1 MPRINEASARR
12 WLRESLSTL
21 CSTVV
26 VALLATIGLAACGKS
41 SEQME
46 RDAARQVAMQ
56 KALADSLAEEHEKD
70 RRMFDAA
77 TEQVNERMAREAAA
91 HEREAARATA
101 AGPTLEQQQ
110 AERAETLRRYTDK
123 LMQTIKDP
131 VSVQIRKMEL
141 SPKKNGMCAEFNAKM
156 RTGSDAGFKRVGVT
170 DTRVTPEEPAQG
182 QTFTHVLFFQ
192 Q

>member
-1 MPRINEASARR
+1 MPRINEVPARR

-70 RRMFDAA
+70 RRMFDAD
-77 TEQVNERMAREAAA
+77 TEQANERIAREAAA
-91 HEREAARATA
+91 HEREVARAPA
-101 AGPTLEQQQ
+101 PGPPLAQ
-110 AERAETLRRYTDK
+110 RRGA
-123 LMQTIKDP
+123 
-131 VSVQIRKMEL
+131 R
-141 SPKKNGMCAEFNAKM
+141 
-156 RTGSDAGFKRVGVT
+156 
-170 DTRVTPEEPAQG
+170 
-182 QTFTHVLFFQ
+182 
-192 Q
+192 